1 MKLLKDFIKDLKDY
15 IQGLR
20 DNPKL
25 MFSLVY
31 KSIEKISIANMVAV
45 PLTILLIYI
54 KQKQS

>member
-15 IQGLR
+15 MQDLR
-20 DNPKL
+20 DDPKL
-25 MFSLVY
+25 TLSLVY
-31 KSIEKISIANMVAV
+31 KSVEKISIANVVAV